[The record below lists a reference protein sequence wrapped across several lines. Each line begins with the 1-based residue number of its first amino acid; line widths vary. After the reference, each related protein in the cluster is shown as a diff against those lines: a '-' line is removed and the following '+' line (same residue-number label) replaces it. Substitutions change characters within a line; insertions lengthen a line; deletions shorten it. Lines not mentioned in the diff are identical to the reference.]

1 MMGADSVV
9 EMVRLK
15 LLAGLLPH
23 KEHVVGWAGR
33 GEGHACAACDLRVT
47 AADVE
52 YEWDASDGP
61 ELRFHWACFT
71 LWADEQHRVRAA
83 PGAAHH
89 ILFAWPQALCAECL
103 ITKAST
109 GVLGAEQDH
118 GVKAPERDAF
128 DVRSG
133 RCGGCGRHTSVV
145 AYRSTWPRT
154 AEAV

>member
-1 MMGADSVV
+1 MTCADGLV
-9 EMVRLK
+9 ELVRLK

-23 KEHVVGWAGR
+23 QEHVMGWAGR
-33 GEGHACAACDLRVT
+33 GEGYPCAACERRVS

-61 ELRFHWACFT
+61 DLRFHWACFT
-71 LWADEQHRVRAA
+71 LWSEEQRRVHAA
-83 PGAAHH
+83 PGAVHH

-103 ITKAST
+103 TTKAST
-109 GVLGAEQDH
+109 DVPGAEQGP
-118 GVKAPERDAF
+118 GVNVPALDAF
-128 DVRSG
+128 DVRVG

-145 AYRSTWPRT
+145 AHRSTWPRI